1 MSHYQGTA
9 GGTDKAKAVAGVL
22 LVHAALAAVILA
34 GLNVQLVQES
44 IERLTTFDIE
54 APKPPPPPPPPPPRK
69 QSERAKDE
77 EGAAGKKAV
86 PTEVVAP
93 KVKPLQP
100 PKIAAAPVPSTGSAS
115 SAGAATAG
123 TGTGA
128 GGSGNGL
135 GGGGTGS
142 DYSKFTP
149 AQLVRNISRGDYRAI
164 AGDRMPQG
172 IAMVALRVEPDGRAD
187 NCRIVRSSG
196 DGVIDSNLCPLVT
209 SRLRFRPARD
219 DRGRPIPYQL
229 QYVARWSL

>member
-1 MSHYQGTA
+1 MPNYATA
-9 GGTDKAKAVAGVL
+9 DGSDKAKAIGAVV
-22 LVHAALAAVILA
+22 LVHAGLAAVILA
-34 GLNVQLVQES
+34 GLNVNVVQQAVEH
-44 IERLTTFDIE
+44 LTTFDIS
-54 APKPPPPPPPPPPRK
+54 APKPPPPPPPPPQK
-69 QSERAKDE
+69 QAERAKE
-77 EGAAGKKAV
+77 KEGAAGKKAV

-93 KVKPLQP
+93 KVKPLAQ

-115 SAGAATAG
+115 SAGASAAG
-123 TGTGA
+123 NGTGA

-135 GGGGTGS
+135 GGGGTGA

-149 AQLVRNISRGDYRAI
+149 AQLVRNISRGDYRRI

-172 IAMVALRVEPDGRAD
+172 IAMVSLRVQPDGSAD
-187 NCRIVRSSG
+187 SCRIVRSSG
-196 DGVIDSNLCPLVT
+196 DSYVDGGLCPLIV

>member
-1 MSHYQGTA
+1 MSQYRGTA
-9 GGTDKAKAVAGVL
+9 PRPDKAKAIGGVL
-22 LVHAALAAVILA
+22 LVHAGLAALIVG
-34 GLNVQLVQES
+34 GLNVSLVQQS

-54 APKPPPPPPPPPPRK
+54 APKPPPPPPPPQK

-86 PTEVVAP
+86 PAEVVAP
-93 KVKPLQP
+93 KVKPLVP
-100 PKIAAAPVPSTGSAS
+100 PKIAAAPVPSTGSAA
-115 SAGAATAG
+115 SAGAANAG

-128 GGSGNGL
+128 GGSGSGL
-135 GGGGTGS
+135 GGGGTGA

-172 IAMVALRVEPDGRAD
+172 IAMVSLRVEPDGSAD
-187 NCRIVRSSG
+187 NCRVVRSSG
-196 DGVIDSNLCPLVT
+196 DGIIDRNLCPLVT

>member
-1 MSHYQGTA
+1 MSQYRGTA
-9 GGTDKAKAVAGVL
+9 PRPDKAKAIGGVL
-22 LVHAALAAVILA
+22 LVHAGLAALIVG
-34 GLNVQLVQES
+34 GLNVRLVQQS

-54 APKPPPPPPPPPPRK
+54 APKPPPPPPTPPPQK

-93 KVKPLQP
+93 KVKPLVP
-100 PKIAAAPVPSTGSAS
+100 PKIAAAPVPSTGSAPT
-115 SAGAATAG
+115 AGAANAG

-128 GGSGNGL
+128 GGSGSGL
-135 GGGGTGS
+135 GGGGTGA

-149 AQLVRNISRGDYRAI
+149 ARLVRNISRGDYRAI

-172 IAMVALRVEPDGRAD
+172 IAMVSLRVEPDGSAD
-187 NCRIVRSSG
+187 NCRVVRSSG
-196 DGVIDSNLCPLVT
+196 DTIIDRNLCPLVT

-229 QYVARWSL
+229 Q